1 MNSARQLSRDSNHD
15 GITAPRTNHLRGMS
29 LCDPQPRILA
39 RLDPELSA
47 TSCCPLAARRCCS
60 ASRGPTEIQV
70 GRCCCHRYPGS
81 RGGLRTRSALRCRD
95 SGIRSSIALLT
106 ARLASSR
113 PGSAGADSWSLPR
126 ARAHARAGPRKI
138 VACLK
143 VGAGSRPELR
153 LKRTDPPERPTSPAG
168 GVDECRLVRVEN
180 RPGTPCTWLSG
191 ARRGYRRTEE
201 QAIRSWDMGDSW
213 RQFAPHGPT
222 RACRARAGS
231 ATSKSITAI
240 DLPQRA
246 RSHLTRSLSFQ

>member
-60 ASRGPTEIQV
+60 ASRGPTEIPV

-143 VGAGSRPELR
+143 VGADLDQNSMRTQARNWLPTIDAGKRRRDTLR
-153 LKRTDPPERPTSPAG
+153 
-168 GVDECRLVRVEN
+168 RL
-180 RPGTPCTWLSG
+180 
-191 ARRGYRRTEE
+191 
-201 QAIRSWDMGDSW
+201 RSW
-213 RQFAPHGPT
+213 
-222 RACRARAGS
+222 
-231 ATSKSITAI
+231 
-240 DLPQRA
+240 
-246 RSHLTRSLSFQ
+246 TRSISPQGA